1 MEFEYDE
8 QKSLLNEKKHGIS
21 LTEARELW
29 SVPRVEM
36 PARAVDEARFIT
48 VGKLRGKF
56 YSCIF
61 TIRGPRIRLIS
72 ARRSRVEEERDY
84 HETID
89 EN

>member
-8 QKSLLNEKKHGIS
+8 EKSLLNEKKHGIS
-21 LTEARELW
+21 LADARELW
-29 SVPRVEM
+29 VVPRVEM
-36 PARAVDEARFIT
+36 PARTADEPRFMT

-61 TIRGPRIRLIS
+61 TMRGSKIRLIS
-72 ARRSRVEEERDY
+72 ARRSRVEEEKDY

-89 EN
+89 KA